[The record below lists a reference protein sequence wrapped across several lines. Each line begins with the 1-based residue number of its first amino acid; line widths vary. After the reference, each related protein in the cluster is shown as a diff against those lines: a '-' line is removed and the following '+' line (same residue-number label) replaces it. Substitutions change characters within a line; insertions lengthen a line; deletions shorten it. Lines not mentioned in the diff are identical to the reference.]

1 MNWSAIIS
9 LIWCNIFQIVVYWIA
24 FECIELHLVGK
35 WSAWRAKP
43 ISPCLSVQKSV
54 CPYQGC
60 DFFIFKVLGQKLDLH
75 FLIQVV
81 WIKNWKLKI
90 LFFGMNEHEKKLILK
105 QILYMLIHSWDKYS
119 YSGVQQIE
127 APCYERD
134 HFLCPYMVY
143 ATLESFNLKLKLFYL
158 IFI

>member
-60 DFFIFKVLGQKLDLH
+60 EFFIFKVLGQKLDLH

-105 QILYMLIHSWDKYS
+105 QILYMLIKSTVETNIVIQEYS
-119 YSGVQQIE
+119 
-127 APCYERD
+127 
-134 HFLCPYMVY
+134 
-143 ATLESFNLKLKLFYL
+143 KLKPPAMRGITFYVL
-158 IFI
+158 IWYMLRLKALILSLSFFI

>member
-9 LIWCNIFQIVVYWIA
+9 LIWCNIFQIVVYWIT

-43 ISPCLSVQKSV
+43 ISPCLSVQKSI

-60 DFFIFKVLGQKLDLH
+60 EFFIFKVLGQKLDLH

-105 QILYMLIHSWDKYS
+105 QILYMLIKSTVETNIVIQEYS
-119 YSGVQQIE
+119 
-127 APCYERD
+127 
-134 HFLCPYMVY
+134 
-143 ATLESFNLKLKLFYL
+143 KLKPPAMRGITFYVL
-158 IFI
+158 IWYMLRLKALILSLSFFI

>member
-9 LIWCNIFQIVVYWIA
+9 LIWCNIFQIVVYWIT

-43 ISPCLSVQKSV
+43 ISPCLSVQKSI

-60 DFFIFKVLGQKLDLH
+60 EFFIFKVLGQKLDLH

-105 QILYMLIHSWDKYS
+105 QILYMLIKSTVETNIVLFRSTANWSPLLWEGSLFMSLY
-119 YSGVQQIE
+119 GI
-127 APCYERD
+127 CY
-134 HFLCPYMVY
+134 
-143 ATLESFNLKLKLFYL
+143 AWKL
-158 IFI
+158 

>member
-105 QILYMLIHSWDKYS
+105 QILYMLIKSTVETNIVIQEYS
-119 YSGVQQIE
+119 
-127 APCYERD
+127 
-134 HFLCPYMVY
+134 
-143 ATLESFNLKLKLFYL
+143 KLKPPAMRGITFYVL
-158 IFI
+158 IWYMLRLKALILSLSFFI